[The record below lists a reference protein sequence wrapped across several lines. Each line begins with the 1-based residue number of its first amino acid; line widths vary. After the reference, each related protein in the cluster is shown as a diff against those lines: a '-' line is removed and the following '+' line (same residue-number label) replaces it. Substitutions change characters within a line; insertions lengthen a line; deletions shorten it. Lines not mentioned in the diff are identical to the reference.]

1 MYVCTICGFKKS
13 ELGSNPE
20 FEFRRRVN
28 ASEATHLEG
37 ISDWC
42 DKCAALRFF
51 FKSDMDTDPAQELE
65 ELQPTKKL
73 AFHALAA
80 STKRQQNELQAKRND
95 DLTARRVLERELDVL
110 KQQLLASLP
119 SQLPR
124 GCMWERQL
132 RSASVDRAARRR
144 QRDNPLL
151 MQRSKSLVNEAML
164 GKRQFA
170 KQQVERRDKHVNL
183 TLPADKKL
191 KVERNDL
198 EDSSDKSDLHIP
210 KAPLP
215 PSFNKDQLPMW
226 QEEVQKQENQLMAK
240 KMKTKAET
248 SKPYDSVQKA
258 KAERNALEDSSDSSD
273 LNISKAPLPL
283 SFIKDQLPTWK
294 EEVQKQVNQLMT
306 KKMKTKAETS
316 KPYDIVSKLKA
327 GNNGL
332 EDSSNDSDLHIPKA
346 PLPPSFNKDQLPTWQ
361 EEVQKQVNQLMA
373 KKLKTKAETS
383 KPYYSVQSPIER
395 LTKDE
400 MISKMQELH
409 EDDLKSKLKEK
420 RQQMSEWRRIRR
432 YVDSE
437 YDRIREEIN
446 DMKLQADTKRNR
458 SEKQTDNDR
467 MKGGANMK
475 QEAQAQETVELP
487 QKTIGD
493 ALDEKIALMLDTLQ
507 ENKLQLE
514 LEQKLKIELQKAL
527 DKGLGKELENQL
539 EKELGKQ
546 LDKELRKE
554 LEEKEKEKELEREL
568 EKKLENES
576 EKELEKE
583 LERNL
588 KNELENGKE
597 HRQSSLPADQLKE
610 SKQPKRDKHH
620 VLASTVQRACFQGFV
635 QDPQELLNSLDK
647 KQLLGHREPPLPQFQ
662 TLPCP
667 RMKLHELMLIKRD
680 VVQTRKPHEL
690 QICRVPIYCP
700 DSNCHRMFF
709 MSDFNEHLTHE
720 HPTLAMER
728 IKRGQVKTF
737 FMNTCATVL
746 GKSTC
751 NMVYFINEQ
760 FDNKNTKKMVPIL
773 VMSGRF
779 RLTDFFAGN
788 FEPEAQL
795 LPSQHYGPDNEI
807 FLIWLTAVR
816 MDDAQIMATVSVWP
830 ASKEPMVEYLTV
842 NTSEVYDIRCTQ
854 KPKNLYDSNRT
865 LMLSGNTIHRMTNG
879 GKHFLAV
886 QVLIH

>member
-1 MYVCTICGFKKS
+1 MYVCTMCGFKKS

-42 DKCAALRFF
+42 DKCSALRFF

-73 AFHALAA
+73 ASHALAA
-80 STKRQQNELQAKRND
+80 STKRQQNELKAKMND
-95 DLTARRVLERELDVL
+95 DLTARRVLERELDVI

-151 MQRSKSLVNEAML
+151 MQRSKSLVNEAMP

-183 TLPADKKL
+183 TLPADKKV
-191 KVERNDL
+191 KV
-198 EDSSDKSDLHIP
+198 
-210 KAPLP
+210 
-215 PSFNKDQLPMW
+215 
-226 QEEVQKQENQLMAK
+226 
-240 KMKTKAET
+240 
-248 SKPYDSVQKA
+248 
-258 KAERNALEDSSDSSD
+258 ERNALEDSSD
-273 LNISKAPLPL
+273 K
-283 SFIKDQLPTWK
+283 
-294 EEVQKQVNQLMT
+294 
-306 KKMKTKAETS
+306 
-316 KPYDIVSKLKA
+316 
-327 GNNGL
+327 
-332 EDSSNDSDLHIPKA
+332 SDLHIPKA

-373 KKLKTKAETS
+373 KKMKTKAETNKPYDNVSKLKAGNNGLEDSSDKSDLHIPKAPLPPSFNKDQLPTWQEEVQKQVNQLMAKKMKTKAETS
-383 KPYYSVQSPIER
+383 KPYDSVQSPIER

-446 DMKLQADTKRNR
+446 EMKLQADTKRNR
-458 SEKQTDNDR
+458 SDKQTDNDR

-546 LDKELRKE
+546 LDKKLGKE

-568 EKKLENES
+568 GKELDNKL

-610 SKQPKRDKHH
+610 TKQPKRDKHH

-667 RMKLHELMLIKRD
+667 RKKLPELMQIKRD

-807 FLIWLTAVR
+807 FLIWLTAAR
-816 MDDAQIMATVSVWP
+816 TDDAQIMATVSVWP

-842 NTSEVYDIRCTQ
+842 NTSEVYDIRGTQ

>member
-42 DKCAALRFF
+42 DKCSALRFF

-73 AFHALAA
+73 ASHALAA
-80 STKRQQNELQAKRND
+80 STKRQQNDRKSKEND
-95 DLTARRVLERELDVL
+95 DLTRRVLERELDVL

-144 QRDNPLL
+144 QKDNPLL

-183 TLPADKKL
+183 TLPADKKV

-226 QEEVQKQENQLMAK
+226 QEEVQKQ
-240 KMKTKAET
+240 
-248 SKPYDSVQKA
+248 
-258 KAERNALEDSSDSSD
+258 
-273 LNISKAPLPL
+273 
-283 SFIKDQLPTWK
+283 
-294 EEVQKQVNQLMT
+294 
-306 KKMKTKAETS
+306 
-316 KPYDIVSKLKA
+316 
-327 GNNGL
+327 
-332 EDSSNDSDLHIPKA
+332 
-346 PLPPSFNKDQLPTWQ
+346 
-361 EEVQKQVNQLMA
+361 VNQLMA

-383 KPYYSVQSPIER
+383 KPYDSVQSPIER

-475 QEAQAQETVELP
+475 QEAQAQETIELP

-554 LEEKEKEKELEREL
+554 LEEKEKKKEVEREL
-568 EKKLENES
+568 YKELG
-576 EKELEKE
+576 KELEKE

-610 SKQPKRDKHH
+610 TKQPKRDKHH

-647 KQLLGHREPPLPQFQ
+647 KQLLCHREPPLPQFQ

-667 RMKLHELMLIKRD
+667 RKKLHELMLIKRD

-807 FLIWLTAVR
+807 FLIWLTAGR
-816 MDDAQIMATVSVWP
+816 TDDTQIMATVSVWP